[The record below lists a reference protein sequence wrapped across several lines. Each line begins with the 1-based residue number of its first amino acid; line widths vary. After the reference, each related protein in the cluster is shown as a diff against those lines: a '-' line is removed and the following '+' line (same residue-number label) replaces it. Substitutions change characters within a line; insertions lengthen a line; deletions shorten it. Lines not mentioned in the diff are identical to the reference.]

1 MPAGGSWTTQNKI
14 RPGAYINFVSV
25 PKPIGVLGERGVVA
39 VALPMIWGPQNELIE
54 VYSSDLIDGSSLSK
68 IGCTAFDTEISLP
81 YRMALTGSYKAFFFR
96 SDTGGTKATN
106 ATLTPLTVN
115 AKYAG
120 TVGNS
125 IGIEIVKDTIELEAT
140 QTYTVRVLYDEI
152 VKEEYVITTL
162 GELELVESEWVEFT
176 VTDSSENT
184 APTPTAGIILTGG
197 TNGEVDEETYPTF
210 FELLK
215 RQNWQCMAIQTT
227 DATIPPLVKDFIEL
241 CREDLGKKAQ
251 AVCYNYNTDYEG
263 IIKTSQGFKTATD
276 TVSPELFQLYAA
288 SITAGAAVDESN
300 TCRVVEDAIDIINYY
315 DDKEIEEKLQ
325 EGWFI
330 LSERQ
335 DGVILI
341 EQDINSLHTFT
352 TDKNKAFSKNR
363 VIRTLDEIGNTAAL
377 IFNRNYAGKVDNN
390 DNGRNLYKGELIN
403 LCSQLQDLGALQN
416 FNGADDITIMQG
428 TDVDAVVC
436 EFTIQPVDSME
447 KLYMTVNVDA

>member
-1 MPAGGSWTTQNKI
+1 
-14 RPGAYINFVSV
+14 
-25 PKPIGVLGERGVVA
+25 
-39 VALPMIWGPQNELIE
+39 
-54 VYSSDLIDGSSLSK
+54 
-68 IGCTAFDTEISLP
+68 
-81 YRMALTGSYKAFFFR
+81 
-96 SDTGGTKATN
+96 
-106 ATLTPLTVN
+106 
-115 AKYAG
+115 
-120 TVGNS
+120 
-125 IGIEIVKDTIELEAT
+125 
-140 QTYTVRVLYDEI
+140 
-152 VKEEYVITTL
+152 
-162 GELELVESEWVEFT
+162 
-176 VTDSSENT
+176 
-184 APTPTAGIILTGG
+184 
-197 TNGEVDEETYPTF
+197 
-210 FELLK
+210 
-215 RQNWQCMAIQTT
+215 MAIQTT